1 MSRHPPF
8 PCYPSRP
15 VFLPP
20 RLISES
26 CFHKIPQSGT
36 LKTKAPNSPLTKVV
50 PHCRFAL
57 FAWGLAGVRRLFR
70 VRAALAAPSPS
81 VEAGG
86 RVGGS
91 ARRRW
96 PRLSLPGRPRVRVVT
111 NPVKSHWEAEKTPL
125 STETVENQPKPSNGT
140 RPAPCI

>member
-1 MSRHPPF
+1 MSRDPPF
-8 PCYPSRP
+8 PCYPSLL

-26 CFHKIPQSGT
+26 CFHKIPQFST
-36 LKTKAPNSPLTKVV
+36 LKSKAPNSLLTKVV

-70 VRAALAAPSPS
+70 VRAALAAPSSS

-86 RVGGS
+86 GVGGS
-91 ARRRW
+91 ASRRC
-96 PRLSLPGRPRVRVVT
+96 PQLSLPGRPRVRVVT
-111 NPVKSHWEAEKTPL
+111 NPVKSHWEDEKTPL
-125 STETVENQPKPSNGT
+125 STETIENQPKHSNGT
-140 RPAPCI
+140 RPTPCI